1 MSKNIVKKR
10 ECVYVAFSFYYFF
23 YFVLNKWLKKEKIKK
38 HLINQMFKLH
48 MVKSYQFFHTYL
60 LKIQNHIFIMF

>member
-23 YFVLNKWLKKEKIKK
+23 YFVLNKWLKKGEDKK

-48 MVKSYQFFHTYL
+48 MVKS
-60 LKIQNHIFIMF
+60 